1 MNQKNKM
8 IKDYIANIA
17 NQVNSQYNGLI
28 DDDKISRA
36 IKMFSNSNEDFETEI
51 IPKINKLVQ
60 EVIDNYLEFAI
71 KNHFNYLEYKPEKVS
86 IRR

>member
-51 IPKINKLVQ
+51 IPKINTS
-60 EVIDNYLEFAI
+60 DNISFFTFIIFHLCIY
-71 KNHFNYLEYKPEKVS
+71 VS
-86 IRR
+86 IKKRNCSKKTIKS